1 MNTPDDEPV
10 DEVTSA
16 YRRASEAEAGGPAS
30 STRAAILAEA
40 RAAALRRT
48 PAANQSLYAWRA
60 VAGIAVIGVAVL
72 LWRQAD
78 RSVTP
83 ELTVETRTAPV
94 LDPDLAAKSEPV
106 AEAGRSAAQADR
118 TPEAP
123 QLAAAPPRASADVA
137 AVAES
142 TAKVEREESKSAERE
157 RDESSA
163 VANVPAAAPAATA
176 LQRARSDAAP
186 ALAAGALRQA
196 ATDYQ
201 GLLQRE
207 FPEVWNAGTP
217 PRTVWLVMNAEGS
230 VASKGVLSDVDTL
243 ASVSTQPSGAWT
255 VVQVRTA
262 SGSSLQLAVM
272 QVD

>member
-10 DEVTSA
+10 DEVTSV
-16 YRRASEAEAGGPAS
+16 YRRASDAEAGSPAS
-30 STRAAILAEA
+30 ATRAAILAEA

-48 PAANQSLYAWRA
+48 PAANHSLYAWRA
-60 VAGIAVIGVAVL
+60 VAGIAVLGVAVL
-72 LWRQAD
+72 LWRQTN
-78 RSVTP
+78 RNVTP
-83 ELTVETRTAPV
+83 ELTVETRTPPV
-94 LDPDLAAKSEPV
+94 LEPDLAATPEPV

-118 TPEAP
+118 TAEAP
-123 QLAAAPPRASADVA
+123 QLAAAPPQASADVA

-142 TAKVEREESKSAERE
+142 TAKVEREESKSAARE
-157 RDESSA
+157 RDESPA
-163 VANVPAAAPAATA
+163 VANVSAAPPAATT
-176 LQRARSDAAP
+176 LERSRADTAP
-186 ALAAGALRQA
+186 AVAAGALRQD

-217 PRTVWLVMNAEGS
+217 PRTVWLVMDVGARILR
-230 VASKGVLSDVDTL
+230 KGVLSDADTL
-243 ASVSTQPSGAWT
+243 ASVATQPSGAWT
-255 VVQVRTA
+255 VVQVKTA

>member
-10 DEVTSA
+10 DEVMSA

-30 STRAAILAEA
+30 STRAAILAAA

-60 VAGIAVIGVAVL
+60 VAGIAVLGVAVL

-83 ELTVETRTAPV
+83 ELTVETRTPPV
-94 LDPDLAAKSEPV
+94 LEPELVATPEPV
-106 AEAGRSAAQADR
+106 AEAGRSAAQTDR
-118 TPEAP
+118 TAEAP

-142 TAKVEREESKSAERE
+142 TAKIEREESKAAPRE
-157 RDESSA
+157 RDESEA
-163 VANVPAAAPAATA
+163 VANVPAAAPAASA

-217 PRTVWLVMNAEGS
+217 PRTVWLVMDAGGRL
-230 VASKGVLSDVDTL
+230 VRKGVLAKADTL
-243 ASVSTQPSGAWT
+243 ASVSAQPSGAWT
-255 VVQVRTA
+255 VVQVKTA

-272 QVD
+272 HVD